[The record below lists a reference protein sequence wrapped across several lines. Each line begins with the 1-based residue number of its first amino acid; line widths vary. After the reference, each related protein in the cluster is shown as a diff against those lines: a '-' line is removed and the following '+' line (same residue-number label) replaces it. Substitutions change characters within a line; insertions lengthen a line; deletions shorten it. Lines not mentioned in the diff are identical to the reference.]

1 LAARVSV
8 ACHLL
13 SSFEGA
19 VVKPTNQTQS
29 NRRRALY
36 LTGAAAVVVSCAAL
50 IVPRART
57 SAGSPPLELPEVGV
71 EKVLQTVRT
80 HTKQQAFGP
89 GWSQHR
95 EIRIPDYL
103 RSVPKAA

>member
-1 LAARVSV
+1 M
-8 ACHLL
+8 
-13 SSFEGA
+13 
-19 VVKPTNQTQS
+19 KPTNQTQS
-29 NRRRALY
+29 NRHRALCIA
-36 LTGAAAVVVSCAAL
+36 GAAVAVASCGAM
-50 IVPRART
+50 IVLRTRT
-57 SAGSPPLELPEVGV
+57 SAGSPPLELPEMGV
-71 EKVLQTVRT
+71 EKALQTVRA